1 MHAVRAT
8 STSRSRRPLAWPTLE
23 PGVSGEKEDVVKRR
37 WFVLALAL
45 LGSSLFAGNVL
56 ANHLPA
62 VPNVTTSSA
71 RGTLAD
77 KVWYNLDGIKIQT
90 KQPVDVATLEVTFA
104 PGASAG
110 WHFHPGPVFVVI
122 RPGDPDGPV
131 PTLSVWNEDCVKTT
145 YSPNSVFFEAG
156 RATSLLV
163 KNESTTTPV
172 RVYGTFIVPHGAAP
186 LRVGSPHL
194 CGIEE

>member
-1 MHAVRAT
+1 
-8 STSRSRRPLAWPTLE
+8 
-23 PGVSGEKEDVVKRR
+23 VKRR
-37 WFVLALAL
+37 WFVLLLAIF
-45 LGSSLFAGNVL
+45 GSSLFAGNAL

-62 VPNVTTSSA
+62 VPNVTTAIA

-90 KQPVDVATLEVTFA
+90 KQKVDVATLEVTFA

-122 RPGDPDGPV
+122 REG
-131 PTLSVWNEDCVKTT
+131 TLSVWDEDCVKNE
-145 YSPNSVFFEAG
+145 YSPGEVFFEAG
-156 RATSLLV
+156 RAASLLV
-163 KNESTTTPV
+163 KNESTTTTV
-172 RVYGTFIVPHGAAP
+172 RVYGTFIVPFGATP
-186 LRVGSPHL
+186 LRTGSDHL

>member
-1 MHAVRAT
+1 M
-8 STSRSRRPLAWPTLE
+8 
-23 PGVSGEKEDVVKRR
+23 KRR
-37 WFVLALAL
+37 WIVLLLAL

-62 VPNVTTSSA
+62 VANFTTASA

-77 KVWYNLDGIKIQT
+77 EVKYNLDGIKIQT
-90 KQPVDVATLEVTFA
+90 KNPVDVATLEVTFA

-122 RPGDPDGPV
+122 REG
-131 PTLSVWNEDCVKTT
+131 TLSVWTEDCVKTT
-145 YSPNSVFFEAG
+145 YSPGSVFFEEG
-156 RATSLLV
+156 RAASLLV
-163 KNESTTTPV
+163 KNESASVTV
-172 RVYGTFIVPHGAAP
+172 RVYGTFIVPVGANP
-186 LRVGSPHL
+186 LRTGGPHL

>member
-1 MHAVRAT
+1 VADARA
-8 STSRSRRPLAWPTLE
+8 REA
-23 PGVSGEKEDVVKRR
+23 GEKEDVVKRR

-62 VPNVTTSSA
+62 VPNVTTDIA

-77 KVWYNLDGIKIQT
+77 EVKYNLDGIKIQT
-90 KQPVDVATLEVTFA
+90 KNPVDVATLQVTFA

-122 RPGDPDGPV
+122 REG
-131 PTLSVWNEDCVKTT
+131 TLSVWNEDCVKTT
-145 YSPNSVFFEAG
+145 YSPGSTFFEAG
-156 RATSLLV
+156 RAASLLV
-163 KNESTTTPV
+163 KNESATVTV
-172 RVYGTFIVPHGAAP
+172 KVYGTFIVPVGAAP
-186 LRVGSPHL
+186 LRTGSAHL
-194 CGIEE
+194 CGIED

>member
-1 MHAVRAT
+1 
-8 STSRSRRPLAWPTLE
+8 
-23 PGVSGEKEDVVKRR
+23 VKRR

-56 ANHLPA
+56 ANHLPNK
-62 VPNVTTSSA
+62 PNVTTSIA

-90 KQPVDVATLEVTFA
+90 KQRVDVATLEVTFD

-122 RPGDPDGPV
+122 REG
-131 PTLSVWNEDCVKTT
+131 TLSVWNEDCVKTT
-145 YSPNSVFFEAG
+145 YSPGSTFFEAG

-163 KNESTTTPV
+163 KNESATITAK
-172 RVYGTFIVPHGAAP
+172 VYGTFIVPFGAAP
-186 LRVGSPHL
+186 LRTGSAHL